1 MFHAFRARSVII
13 AAIIEWQKDWAMYMP
28 ATELK
33 KIDKVIGHGAEA
45 GVGTTQDPNLE
56 AV

>member
-1 MFHAFRARSVII
+1 VII

-45 GVGTTQDPNLE
+45 GVGTTQGPNIE